1 MGQEKRSLFKISL
14 LSISIINMSGP
25 AVAAA
30 IPLML
35 AAFPQQSLADIELTV
50 SVTNFGILLLVVLA
64 PFFVR
69 LLGDKK
75 TVMTGLILALVAGCV
90 PVFSGSYEMILFSRF
105 MLGCGIGL
113 FNSLSYSLICQ
124 YFDGDERATLLGYQN
139 AVSAIGSALMT
150 LLISQLIAHGWHSVF
165 LIYFL
170 TLLPIILFGLNV
182 PSTRRAATHA
192 VARGQHWRIDWRVP
206 GYALYLFY
214 IFAGYMILIFK
225 LATVVTAVGYSDA
238 AGASLLL
245 TLSTLIA
252 FPGGIL
258 FGRVSKM
265 LGHAILPLSLLIIGA
280 SLVLLA
286 CSTSLAATAVS
297 VLAAGFVFAFV
308 IPYFFSCAAAVSAP
322 DLQTVTSSILLIGI
336 NFGVFLHPWVI
347 RMIQLVGG
355 RSDIF
360 FPITAYGVLFIT
372 SAVVHS
378 GYLLGRRMI
387 TGAKNDE

>member
-1 MGQEKRSLFKISL
+1 MGQQKRVLFKTSL
-14 LSISIINMSGP
+14 LSISLINMSGP

-35 AAFPQQSLADIELTV
+35 GAFPQRALADIELTV

-75 TVMTGLILALVAGCV
+75 TVMAGLVLALVAGCV
-90 PVFSGSYEMILFSRF
+90 PVFSESYDVILFSRF

-170 TLLPIILFGLNV
+170 TLIPIVLFGLNI
-182 PSTRRAATHA
+182 PATRTVSRAAAET
-192 VARGQHWRIDWRVP
+192 RSGRIDWRVP

-225 LATVVTAVGYSDA
+225 LATVVTTVGYSDA

-245 TLSTLIA
+245 TLSTVIS

-258 FGRVSKM
+258 FGQVSKK

-280 SLVLLA
+280 ALVLLA
-286 CSTSLAATAVS
+286 YSTSLAATAIS

-322 DLQTVTSSILLIGI
+322 DRQTVTSSILLIGI

-347 RMIQLVGG
+347 RMIQMVGG

-360 FPITAYGVLFIT
+360 FPITAYGVLFIAT
-372 SAVVHS
+372 AVAHS
-378 GYLLGRRMI
+378 GYLLGQRMMK
-387 TGAKNDE
+387 GATNHE

>member
-1 MGQEKRSLFKISL
+1 MEQEKRSLFKISL
-14 LSISIINMSGP
+14 LSISLINMSGP

-30 IPLML
+30 IPLM
-35 AAFPQQSLADIELTV
+35 ATAFPLRSLADIELTV
-50 SVTNFGILLLVVLA
+50 SVTNFGILLLVILA

-69 LLGDKK
+69 LLGDRK
-75 TVMTGLILALVAGCV
+75 TVMAGLILALVAGCV
-90 PVFSGSYEMILFSRF
+90 PIFSNSYATVLFSRF

-165 LIYFL
+165 LIYAI
-170 TLLPIILFGLNV
+170 TLIPILLFGLNI
-182 PSTRRAATHA
+182 PQTRTVA
-192 VARGQHWRIDWRVP
+192 VATMSRSWRIDWRVP
-206 GYALYLFY
+206 GYALYLFF

-225 LATVVTAVGYSDA
+225 LATVVTTVGYGDA
-238 AGASLLL
+238 VWASLLITL
-245 TLSTLIA
+245 TTVIS

-258 FGRVSKM
+258 FGRASRM
-265 LGHAILPLSLLIIGA
+265 FGHALLPLSLLIIGA
-280 SLVLLA
+280 ALLLLV
-286 CSTSLAATAVS
+286 CSDSLAATAVS

-308 IPYFFSCAAAVSAP
+308 IPYFFSCAAAVSSP
-322 DLQTVTSSILLIGI
+322 NMQTVTSSILLIGI

-347 RMIQLVGG
+347 RMIQVAGG

-360 FPITAYGVLFIT
+360 FPITTYGVLFIVT
-372 SAVVHS
+372 AIIHG
-378 GYLLGRRMI
+378 GYLLGGRIMR
-387 TGAKNDE
+387 GATENE

>member
-1 MGQEKRSLFKISL
+1 MEQEKRSLFKISL
-14 LSISIINMSGP
+14 LSISLINMSGP

-30 IPLML
+30 IPLM
-35 AAFPQQSLADIELTV
+35 ATAFPLRSLADIELTV
-50 SVTNFGILLLVVLA
+50 SVTNFGILLLVILA

-69 LLGDKK
+69 LLGDRK
-75 TVMTGLILALVAGCV
+75 TVMAGLILALVAGCV
-90 PVFSGSYEMILFSRF
+90 PIFSNSYATVLFSRF

-165 LIYFL
+165 LIYAI
-170 TLLPIILFGLNV
+170 TLIPILLFGLNI
-182 PSTRRAATHA
+182 PQTRTVA
-192 VARGQHWRIDWRVP
+192 VATMSRSWRIDWRVP
-206 GYALYLFY
+206 GYALYLFF

-225 LATVVTAVGYSDA
+225 LATVVTTVGYGDA
-238 AGASLLL
+238 VWASLLITL
-245 TLSTLIA
+245 TTVIS

-258 FGRVSKM
+258 FGRASRM
-265 LGHAILPLSLLIIGA
+265 FGHALLPLSLLIIGA
-280 SLVLLA
+280 ALLLLV
-286 CSTSLAATAVS
+286 CSDSLAATAVS

-308 IPYFFSCAAAVSAP
+308 IPYFFSCAAAVSSP
-322 DLQTVTSSILLIGI
+322 NMQTVTSSILLIGI

-347 RMIQLVGG
+347 RMIQVAGG

-360 FPITAYGVLFIT
+360 FPITTYGVLFIVT
-372 SAVVHS
+372 AVIHG
-378 GYLLGRRMI
+378 GYLLGGRIMR
-387 TGAKNDE
+387 GATENE

>member
-1 MGQEKRSLFKISL
+1 MGQQKRVLFKTSL
-14 LSISIINMSGP
+14 LSISLINMSGP

-35 AAFPQQSLADIELTV
+35 GAFPQRALADIELTV

-75 TVMTGLILALVAGCV
+75 TVMAGLVLALVAGCV
-90 PVFSGSYEMILFSRF
+90 PVFSESYDVILFSRF

-170 TLLPIILFGLNV
+170 TLIPIVLFGLNI
-182 PSTRRAATHA
+182 PATRTVSRAAAET
-192 VARGQHWRIDWRVP
+192 RNGRIDWRVP

-225 LATVVTAVGYSDA
+225 LATVVTTVGYSDA

-245 TLSTLIA
+245 TLSTVIS

-258 FGRVSKM
+258 FGQVSKK

-280 SLVLLA
+280 ALVLLA
-286 CSTSLAATAVS
+286 YSTSLAATAIS

-322 DLQTVTSSILLIGI
+322 DRQTVTSSILLIGI

-347 RMIQLVGG
+347 RMIQMVGG

-360 FPITAYGVLFIT
+360 FPITAYGVLFIAT
-372 SAVVHS
+372 AVAHS
-378 GYLLGRRMI
+378 GYLLGQRMMK
-387 TGAKNDE
+387 GATNHE

>member
-1 MGQEKRSLFKISL
+1 MGQEKSVLFKTSL
-14 LSISIINMSGP
+14 LSISLINMSGP

-35 AAFPQQSLADIELTV
+35 GAFPQHSLADIELTV

-64 PFFVR
+64 PFFAR
-69 LLGDKK
+69 LPGDKK
-75 TVMTGLILALVAGCV
+75 TVMTGLTLALVAGCV
-90 PVFSGSYEMILFSRF
+90 PVFSSNYEAILISRF

-124 YFDGDERATLLGYQN
+124 YFDGNERATLLGYQN

-170 TLLPIILFGLNV
+170 TLIPIVLFGLTI
-182 PSTRRAATHA
+182 PATRTTTSPT
-192 VARGQHWRIDWRVP
+192 VEARRWRLDWRVP

-214 IFAGYMILIFK
+214 IFAGYMILVFK
-225 LATVVTAVGYSDA
+225 LATVVTTVGYSDA

-245 TLSTLIA
+245 TLLTLVS

-258 FGRVSKM
+258 FGGASQT

-280 SLVLLA
+280 ALVLLA
-286 CSTSLAATAVS
+286 CSTSLAATALS
-297 VLAAGFVFAFV
+297 VLAAGFVFAFI
-308 IPYFFSCAAAVSAP
+308 IPYFFSCAAAVSTP
-322 DLQTVTSSILLIGI
+322 EMQTATSSVLLIGI

-347 RMIQLVGG
+347 HMIQVAGG
-355 RSDIF
+355 RSDLF
-360 FPITAYGVLFIT
+360 FPITVYGALFIAT
-372 SAVVHS
+372 AVAHS
-378 GYLLGRRMI
+378 GYLLVRRMM
-387 TGAKNDE
+387 TGATHDE

>member
-1 MGQEKRSLFKISL
+1 MGQEKRGLFKTSL
-14 LSISIINMSGP
+14 LSISLINMSGP

-35 AAFPQQSLADIELTV
+35 GAFPQRALADIELTV

-75 TVMTGLILALVAGCV
+75 TVMAGLVLALVAGCV
-90 PVFSGSYEMILFSRF
+90 PVFSESYDVILFSRF

-170 TLLPIILFGLNV
+170 TLIPIVLFGLNI
-182 PSTRRAATHA
+182 PATRTVSRAAAET
-192 VARGQHWRIDWRVP
+192 RSGRIDWRVP

-225 LATVVTAVGYSDA
+225 LATVVTTVGYSDA

-245 TLSTLIA
+245 TLSTVIS

-258 FGRVSKM
+258 FGRVSKK
-265 LGHAILPLSLLIIGA
+265 LGHAILPLSLLVIGA
-280 SLVLLA
+280 ALVLLA
-286 CSTSLAATAVS
+286 YSTSLAATAVS

-322 DLQTVTSSILLIGI
+322 SMQTVTSSILLIGI

-347 RMIQLVGG
+347 RMIQMVGG

-360 FPITAYGVLFIT
+360 FPITAYGVLFMAT
-372 SAVVHS
+372 AVLHG
-378 GYLLGRRMI
+378 GYLLGRRTMQ
-387 TGAKNDE
+387 GATDYE

>member
-1 MGQEKRSLFKISL
+1 MEQEKRSLFKISL
-14 LSISIINMSGP
+14 LSISLINMSGP

-30 IPLML
+30 IPLM
-35 AAFPQQSLADIELTV
+35 ATAFPLRSLADIELTV
-50 SVTNFGILLLVVLA
+50 SVTNFGILLLVILA

-69 LLGDKK
+69 LLGDRK
-75 TVMTGLILALVAGCV
+75 TVMAGLILALVAGCV
-90 PVFSGSYEMILFSRF
+90 PIFSNSYATVLFSRF

-165 LIYFL
+165 LIYAI
-170 TLLPIILFGLNV
+170 TLVPILLFGLNI
-182 PSTRRAATHA
+182 PQTRTVA
-192 VARGQHWRIDWRVP
+192 VATVSRSWRIDWRVP
-206 GYALYLFY
+206 GYALYLFF

-225 LATVVTAVGYSDA
+225 LATVVTTVGYGDA
-238 AGASLLL
+238 VWASLLITL
-245 TLSTLIA
+245 TTVIS

-258 FGRVSKM
+258 FGRASRM
-265 LGHAILPLSLLIIGA
+265 FGHALLPLSLLIIGA
-280 SLVLLA
+280 ALLLLV
-286 CSTSLAATAVS
+286 CSDSLAATAVS

-308 IPYFFSCAAAVSAP
+308 IPYFFSCAAAVSSP
-322 DLQTVTSSILLIGI
+322 NMQTVTSSILLIGI

-347 RMIQLVGG
+347 RMIQVAGG

-360 FPITAYGVLFIT
+360 FPITTYGVLFIVT
-372 SAVVHS
+372 AIIHG
-378 GYLLGRRMI
+378 GYLLGGRIMR
-387 TGAKNDE
+387 GATENE

>member
-1 MGQEKRSLFKISL
+1 MGQQKRALFKTSL
-14 LSISIINMSGP
+14 LSISLINMSGP

-35 AAFPQQSLADIELTV
+35 GAFPQHALADIELTV

-69 LLGDKK
+69 LFGDKK
-75 TVMTGLILALVAGCV
+75 TVMSGLILALVAGCV
-90 PVFSGSYEMILFSRF
+90 PVFSSSYDAILFSRF

-170 TLLPIILFGLNV
+170 TFIPIILFGLNI
-182 PSTRRAATHA
+182 PATRT
-192 VARGQHWRIDWRVP
+192 VARATAESRSWRVDWRVP

-225 LATVVTAVGYSDA
+225 LATVVTTVGYSDA

-245 TLSTLIA
+245 TLSTVIS

-258 FGRVSKM
+258 FGRVSKK

-280 SLVLLA
+280 ALVLLA
-286 CSTSLAATAVS
+286 YSTSLAATAIS

-322 DLQTVTSSILLIGI
+322 DRQTVTSSILLIGI

-347 RMIQLVGG
+347 RMIQMAGG

-360 FPITAYGVLFIT
+360 FPITAYGVLFIAT
-372 SAVVHS
+372 AVVHS
-378 GYLLGRRMI
+378 GYLLGQRMMK
-387 TGAKNDE
+387 GAMTNE

>member
-1 MGQEKRSLFKISL
+1 MAQKKCGLFKTSL
-14 LSISIINMSGP
+14 LSISLINMSGP

-30 IPLML
+30 IPLMVG
-35 AAFPQQSLADIELTV
+35 AFPQYSLADIELTV
-50 SVTNFGILLLVVLA
+50 SVTNFGILLLVILA

-75 TVMTGLILALVAGCV
+75 TVMSGLILALVAGCT
-90 PVFSGSYEMILFSRF
+90 PVFSDSYDVILFSRF

-150 LLISQLIAHGWHSVF
+150 LLISMLIAYGWHSVF
-165 LIYFL
+165 VIYFL
-170 TLLPIILFGLNV
+170 ALIPIVLFGLNI
-182 PSTRRAATHA
+182 PTTRTATSTATPLKS
-192 VARGQHWRIDWRVP
+192 WRIDWRVP
-206 GYALYLFY
+206 GFALYLFF
-214 IFAGYMILIFK
+214 IFAGYMIFIFK
-225 LATVVTAVGYSDA
+225 LATVVTTAGYSNA

-245 TLSTLIA
+245 TLSTLLS

-258 FGRVSKM
+258 FGRVSKK

-280 SLVLLA
+280 ALMLLA
-286 CSTSLAATAVS
+286 ASTGIVATTLS

-308 IPYFFSCAAAVSAP
+308 IPWFFSCAAAVSAP
-322 DLQTVTSSILLIGI
+322 GMQTATSSILLIGI

-347 RMIQLVGG
+347 RMIQTAGG

-360 FPITAYGVLFIT
+360 FPITTYGVLFIT
-372 SAVVHS
+372 AAVVHS
-378 GYLLGRRMI
+378 GYLLGRRMMK
-387 TGAKNDE
+387 GAIYNE